1 MNILTKYLLK
11 SISEKK
17 GRTFLILASITIST
31 ALLVAALGSA
41 DSIVNNYSEKIRG
54 AYENFNVVISPNEK
68 SEDTFFTTSSINM
81 SSVKDSFKMLNS
93 FGYVKNNDNMQFNII
108 GTTIPNFKKFSS
120 IKILKESNLNFFKGN
135 ELIISKKTS
144 ENLRVKINDNID
156 LCILGKTSK
165 YKIVGI
171 TSNNGL
177 FSLDDTNQ
185 FNIVAPLENVN
196 SIYGTKNKYNSMY
209 ISIDTNKINSWV
221 KTFNRNNLNLTAKP
235 LVDESD
241 ISSEVNTIKIPLLFM
256 LIIVLFM
263 TTFIIYSSFKLII
276 IERLSTVGTFL
287 SLGGTKFSIIKLFLK
302 ESFIYGLIS
311 GIIGDCLGTIIIY
324 ITSIISNPFKEQG
337 LKAYVNFKAEY
348 FIIGFMLAIIVSL
361 ISSILP
367 IISIRKIPVKDVI
380 LGTFQNSNKLSWFS
394 FLAGATLLILS
405 VIFHIIGPN
414 IVTPRPYITAVPSFF
429 IAFIGVILIIP
440 KVIDIFIYP
449 IVRFLRKIN
458 GVSMLSLNNVR
469 TSKILINNIRLITI
483 SIISI
488 IIIMSFSTSLFDLLD
503 GVYKNLNFDVIV
515 SVNSDNGSTLKS
527 SENIINTYNKKT
539 KVIKRQ
545 YIDSNLNGDT
555 SKQINL
561 LCINPNDFKTYDNY
575 MIYAD
580 KNRQLAELNNNADGI
595 IISKKISTRYNIK
608 TGDFINLNVDDKDEK
623 FKVLSIVDAK
633 FMNMGNINLI
643 SYKAALK
650 HFDIRYA
657 NDFFITS
664 NYPANEVKKDLTKDF
679 KGINTSIYTKQEE
692 MDKDHKS
699 SSQIISLL
707 KIFSYITIVI
717 GIFGIISNV
726 SICFIQ
732 RKREM
737 AILCSTGLTNSGR
750 IFIILSENLIETLA
764 ALLISFISSIWLIEL
779 LQDVFNY
786 LVLCINFK
794 YPTSSLG
801 VITISSLLL
810 MLITAFPA
818 LNKNKKLQ
826 IINELKY
833 E

>member
-11 SISEKK
+11 SITEKK

-41 DSIVNNYSEKIRG
+41 DSIISNYNTQIKG

-68 SEDTFFTTSSINM
+68 AADPFFTTSNINM
-81 SSVKDSFKMLNS
+81 STVNDSFKMICAG
-93 FGYVKNNDNMQFNII
+93 GYVKNNDKMQLNMI
-108 GTTIPNFKKFSS
+108 GTTISDFKKFSS
-120 IKILKESNLNFFKGN
+120 IKMLKENNLNSFSGN
-135 ELIISKKTS
+135 DIIISKKTS
-144 ENLRVKINDNID
+144 DNLGVKINDSID
-156 LCILGKTSK
+156 LCILGKTRK

-171 TSNNGL
+171 VSNNGL
-177 FSLDDTNQ
+177 FFLDDTNQ

-209 ISIDTNKINSWV
+209 LSIDNNKINSWI
-221 KTFNRNNLNLTAKP
+221 KAFNKNNLNLTANL

-241 ISSEVNTIKIPLLFM
+241 ISTQVNTIKIPMLFM
-256 LIIVLFM
+256 LLIVLFM

-276 IERLSTVGTFL
+276 MERLSVIGTFL
-287 SLGGTKFSIIKLFLK
+287 SLGATKFSIIKLFLK
-302 ESFIYGLIS
+302 ESFIYGIIS
-311 GIIGDCLGTIIIY
+311 GIIGNCLGFIIIY
-324 ITSIISNPFKEQG
+324 ITSILNNPFKDQG
-337 LKAYVNFKAEY
+337 IKASVNFKAEY
-348 FIIGFMLAIIVSL
+348 FIIGFMLAILVSL

-367 IISIRKIPVKDVI
+367 IMSIRKIPVKDVI
-380 LGTFQNSNKLSWFS
+380 LGTFQNSNKISWFS
-394 FLAGATLLILS
+394 FLTGSVLLILS
-405 VIFHIIGPN
+405 FIFHIIGPN
-414 IVTPRPYITAVPSFF
+414 TTPRPYIPAAPAFF

-440 KVIDIFIYP
+440 KVIDILVYP
-449 IVRFLRKIN
+449 LVRLLRKIN
-458 GVSMLSLNNVR
+458 GVSMLSVNNVR
-469 TSKILINNIRLITI
+469 TSKILINNIRLLTI

-488 IIIMSFSTSLFDLLD
+488 IIIMSFSTSLLDLLD
-503 GVYKNLNFDVIV
+503 GVYKNLNYDVIV

-527 SENIINTYNKKT
+527 AENIINNYTKKT
-539 KVIKRQ
+539 KVIKRN
-545 YIDSNLNGDT
+545 YIDSSLNGDA
-555 SKQINL
+555 SKQITL
-561 LCINPNDFKTYDNY
+561 LCIQPNAFKTYDNY
-575 MIYAD
+575 MVYTD
-580 KNRQLAELNNNADGI
+580 KSKQLDELNNDADGI
-595 IISKKISTRYNIK
+595 IISKRISTRYNIK
-608 TGDFINLNVDDKDEK
+608 IGDFINLSVDDKNEY

-633 FMNMGNINLI
+633 FMNMGNVNLI
-643 SYKAALK
+643 SYNAALK
-650 HFDIRYA
+650 HFDIRYV
-657 NDFFITS
+657 NEFFISS
-664 NYPANEVKKDLTKDF
+664 NYPADEVKEDLTKDF
-679 KGINTSIYTKQEE
+679 KGINTSINTKQEE
-692 MDKDHKS
+692 MDKDHNS

-717 GIFGIISNV
+717 GAFGIISNV

-737 AILCSTGLTNSGR
+737 AILCSNGLTNTGR

-764 ALLISFISSIWLIEL
+764 ALLISFISAMWLIEL

-786 LVLCINFK
+786 LVLSINFK

-801 VITISSLLL
+801 GITIFSLLL
-810 MLITAFPA
+810 MLVTAFPA